1 MIAHTMSMFDP
12 ATSPYL
18 NVNWLILF
26 APLII
31 PFSSYWSTPSRY
43 NSFASLLLDT
53 LYNHWV
59 SITKTNVM
67 SVTLFLLIA
76 TWNLLGLLP
85 YVFTPTTQLVL
96 ALSFALPFWSAPLLH
111 GMIIT
116 PQIGRAH
123 LTPAGLGN
131 LILGIAMALTELIRL
146 FLRPI
151 TLTLRLVINITAG
164 HLILGLIAGGSMITS
179 VSVFALL
186 GAVMFIILEM
196 AVAVIQAYVFRMLR
210 LLYSK
215 EG

>member
-1 MIAHTMSMFDP
+1 MMAHTMSMFDP

-18 NVNWLILF
+18 NINWLILF

-85 YVFTPTTQLVL
+85 YVFTLLPN
-96 ALSFALPFWSAPLLH
+96 LSSLYPLLPFWSAPLLH

-116 PQIGRAH
+116 PQMGSAH

-131 LILGIAMALTELIRL
+131 LILGIAMALTELISL

-179 VSVFALL
+179 VSIFALL

-196 AVAVIQAYVFRMLR
+196 AVAVIQAYVFSMLS